1 MKEYQNLEMEI
12 VKLETEDV
20 VTASGGGLDLGEE
33 PIN

>member
-1 MKEYQNLEMEI
+1 MKEYQKLEMEI

-20 VTASGGGLDLGEE
+20 VTASGGPIDLGEE